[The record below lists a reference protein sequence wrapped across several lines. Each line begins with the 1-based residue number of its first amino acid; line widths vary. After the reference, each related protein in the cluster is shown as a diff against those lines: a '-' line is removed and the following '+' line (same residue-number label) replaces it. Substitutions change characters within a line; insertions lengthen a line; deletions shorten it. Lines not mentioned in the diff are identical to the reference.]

1 MAASNSSTVRVTT
14 VVGGK
19 KALASRTSQPKLITV
34 RVDTGSESCST
45 RTIRE
50 LEVSD
55 DSEVDTDDVQ
65 PHPVLS
71 LSSTSD
77 ENSDSSS
84 SVDDKDAEEAAGPSH
99 SKRGEN
105 LDSYTINRALKNST
119 VENQALQK
127 AKSDESDLLSET
139 INLSQTIDLSS
150 VANNSPKAQWYDENQ
165 ILVYGFSRYP

>member
-1 MAASNSSTVRVTT
+1 MASSNSSTVRVTT

-55 DSEVDTDDVQ
+55 DFEVDTDDEQ
-65 PHPVLS
+65 PHPVLN

-84 SVDDKDAEEAAGPSH
+84 SIGKFKNGLRD
-99 SKRGEN
+99 
-105 LDSYTINRALKNST
+105 YRAVIT
-119 VENQALQK
+119 VARRSML
-127 AKSDESDLLSET
+127 
-139 INLSQTIDLSS
+139 
-150 VANNSPKAQWYDENQ
+150 P
-165 ILVYGFSRYP
+165 